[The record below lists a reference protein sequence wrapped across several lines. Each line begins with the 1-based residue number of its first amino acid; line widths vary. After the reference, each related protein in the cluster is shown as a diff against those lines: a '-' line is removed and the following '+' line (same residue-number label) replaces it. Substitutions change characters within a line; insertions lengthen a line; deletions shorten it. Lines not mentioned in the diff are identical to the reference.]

1 MALMR
6 EMIEHRLHDGM
17 NLVRDEESRAI
28 PGFGFVI
35 LAERALASHTR
46 GKPMQSEALRFL
58 LQAAAL
64 NVPEAFYRLGVF
76 YENGVGVER
85 NLNLAAR
92 AYRKAHVLQGNPRR
106 GGGSAAVNAFSRR

>member
-1 MALMR
+1 
-6 EMIEHRLHDGM
+6 
-17 NLVRDEESRAI
+17 
-28 PGFGFVI
+28 
-35 LAERALASHTR
+35 
-46 GKPMQSEALRFL
+46 MQSEALRFL

-92 AYRKAHVLQGNPRR
+92 AYRKAHVLQGNPVE
-106 GGGSAAVNAFSRR
+106 GAVPPP